1 MPGFKLCGC
10 IQSQEKQ
17 GEPAEEEKVNGGKDV
32 EANHIEH
39 VSIHMWAASCKK
51 VSKGPSHC
59 YTICMGHAGVKMEVM
74 HVGRR

>member
-39 VSIHMWAASCKK
+39 VSIHM
-51 VSKGPSHC
+51 
-59 YTICMGHAGVKMEVM
+59 
-74 HVGRR
+74 